1 MTGIWIWGG
10 AAALYL
16 LFRLWYDGIRRPL
29 TTSEIDAFM
38 AEAARGPTAGHNDMA
53 AVRAFLEADDGREF
67 FMFNLV
73 KFAEGDAPHPVTGEP
88 APARAMMDRY
98 MKAFMPALLA
108 KGGHPALAARK
119 IAGYVDAW
127 RVGPDPGWS
136 IIGYMRYRS
145 RRDMMRLVVDRRFND
160 IHPFKLA
167 GTAETF
173 SFPTRPVLMTLIGPR
188 LWVALVLALA
198 ASLAQIAA
206 LAAAG

>member
-1 MTGIWIWGG
+1 MTAVWIWSG

-16 LFRLWYDGIRRPL
+16 LFRLWYDGVRRPL
-29 TTSEIDAFM
+29 TPAEIDAFM
-38 AEAARGPTAGHNDMA
+38 AEAARGPTAGHNDLSI
-53 AVRAFLEADDGREF
+53 VRAFLEKDDGREF

-88 APARAMMDRY
+88 TSARAMMDRY

-108 KGGHPALAARK
+108 RGGHPALAARK

-145 RRDMMRLVVDRRFND
+145 RRDMMRLVVAPPLSTHTPPSSRPGPAD
-160 IHPFKLA
+160 PFP
-167 GTAETF
+167 
-173 SFPTRPVLMTLIGPR
+173 SPPRPVVLPLPGPR
-188 LWVALVLALA
+188 LWLALVLALA
-198 ASLAQIAA
+198 ASLTQIAV
-206 LAAAG
+206 LIIG

>member
-1 MTGIWIWGG
+1 MTGIWIWGSALG
-10 AAALYL
+10 LYL
-16 LFRLWYDGIRRPL
+16 LFRLWYDGVRRPL
-29 TTSEIDAFM
+29 TAEEIDAFM
-38 AEAARGPTAGHNDMA
+38 TETAKGPTADHNDMSTL
-53 AVRAFLEADDGREF
+53 RAFLEADDGREF

-88 APARAMMDRY
+88 TPARAMMNRY

-108 KGGHPALAARK
+108 KGGHSALAARK

-127 RVGPDPGWS
+127 RVGADPGWS

-145 RRDMMRLVVDRRFND
+145 RRDMMQLVVDQRFND

-173 SFPTRPVLMTLIGPR
+173 SFPTRPVLMVLIGPR
-188 LWVALVLALA
+188 LWVALLLALV

-206 LAAAG
+206 LLVG

>member
-1 MTGIWIWGG
+1 MFGIWIWGG
-10 AAALYL
+10 ASALYL
-16 LFRLWYDGIRRPL
+16 LFRLWYDGVRRPL
-29 TTSEIDAFM
+29 SKVEIDAFM
-38 AEAARGPTAGHNDMA
+38 AEAEKGPTAGHNDMPTL
-53 AVRAFLEADDGREF
+53 RAFLEADDGREF

-73 KFAEGDAPHPVTGEP
+73 KFAEGEAPHPVTGAP
-88 APARAMMDRY
+88 TPARSMMNHY
-98 MKAFMPALLA
+98 MKTFMPALLA

-145 RRDMMRLVVDRRFND
+145 RRDMMRLVVDQRFND
-160 IHPFKLA
+160 IHLFKLA

-188 LWVALVLALA
+188 LWVGLVIALT

-206 LAAAG
+206 LAL